1 MVEVTAIFY
10 SVLPFFRHRAP
21 TSARAILHHTD
32 QKGPNILKGSVQTY
46 YHQLF
51 SANYPELTCW
61 NILTWIPSI
70 ILFVLFFVRAIGVL
84 PVMHMLIAE
93 LFPTEIRTQSIGI
106 TESITLASGALAI
119 KLFPNFKEAI
129 GLFGICCLFCGFT
142 LILIIWGACTIPDNR
157 GKSLVKV
164 EEIYE
169 ETKNT
174 DIIKDKKFNT

>member
-1 MVEVTAIFY
+1 MDISKKQYRST
-10 SVLPFFRHRAP
+10 
-21 TSARAILHHTD
+21 
-32 QKGPNILKGSVQTY
+32 GGQTY
-46 YHQLF
+46 YHQLL

-70 ILFVLFFVRAIGVL
+70 MLFVLFFVRAIGVL

-174 DIIKDKKFNT
+174 HTDIIKDKKFNT